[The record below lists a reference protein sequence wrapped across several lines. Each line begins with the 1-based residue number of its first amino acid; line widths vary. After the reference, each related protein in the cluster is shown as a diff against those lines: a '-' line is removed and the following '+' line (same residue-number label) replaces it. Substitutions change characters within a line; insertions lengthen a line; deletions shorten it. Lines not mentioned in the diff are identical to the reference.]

1 MAEYLPG
8 DIRQRIRDLLAE
20 RQMSVAKLAEGVGC
34 DETTLGRFI
43 RGDTKKI
50 GDQTIT
56 RIAGVF
62 CVSTDFL
69 LGVTNIPDRKNYDI
83 EELGLSIAA
92 AKNLYTGKVN
102 PKMVNILLEND
113 RFAYLT
119 TLLARYLDEDL
130 SAGVAAQNQ
139 LFNSVSSLLIGYAR
153 IGPDDRQAALK
164 AAQTVRSA
172 NSHPPLQTPMRC
184 NLFFCK
190 SSTN

>member
-20 RQMSVAKLAEGVGC
+20 RQMSVAELAEKVGC

-83 EELGLSIAA
+83 EELGRPSPP
-92 AKNLYTGKVN
+92 
-102 PKMVNILLEND
+102 PKI
-113 RFAYLT
+113 FT
-119 TLLARYLDEDL
+119 PAR
-130 SAGVAAQNQ
+130 S
-139 LFNSVSSLLIGYAR
+139 
-153 IGPDDRQAALK
+153 
-164 AAQTVRSA
+164 
-172 NSHPPLQTPMRC
+172 TPEW
-184 NLFFCK
+184 
-190 SSTN
+190 STCCWKMTASPI